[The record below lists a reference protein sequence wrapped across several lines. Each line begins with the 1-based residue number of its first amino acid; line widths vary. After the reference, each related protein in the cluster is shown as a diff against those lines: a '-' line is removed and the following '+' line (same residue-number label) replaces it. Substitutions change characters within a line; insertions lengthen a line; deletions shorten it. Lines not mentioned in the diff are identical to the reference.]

1 MKNLTSI
8 ALAWIA
14 LAGPLAAQTEYHFD
28 FGPPDSPVAAG
39 FTGVHAGVTYSPGKR
54 YGWSAGMPVDYTA
67 PKPALNRRRWYHFDP
82 HFFYDEMAS
91 DLRMDGVES
100 DGSLSFKVDVPAGR
114 YRVIVTAGHLNE
126 ARYGIDI
133 TANGKLVA
141 KKVDARHWLSSER
154 GRLHNAS
161 GYYKRVRFSVDVGG
175 AGLTLDFSGDD
186 AEYRR
191 LLEIEKAKSPDQ
203 WPKSRFRKD
212 SLPAEH
218 LPFYD
223 IGGPFTK
230 VSLMGVE
237 VYPEKEMPLRMDG
250 ASLKLSAAGAAAGNQ
265 ALQKAIAA
273 FNSGEFKKAELDFL
287 ALSDPLLTGI
297 GLLALAGRPDYENE
311 LENAGAAVAALKK
324 AVASGNAGP
333 NVKELLDSAEIFL
346 NGLLHFRDRAV
357 PPNNG
362 LRSTWRAIAEFD
374 QIQPDD
380 WMYYKSLVLQARY
393 MIMLDPHH
401 WAWHAQEGKSKLR
414 VVEARFPQNRFV
426 RFHLHGDVMD
436 WPDWKSPDYQAR
448 TKGAPTWAANVHA
461 AYNREVDLAEW
472 WIKNRQQSDGSLGG
486 GWGDDVEILRVF
498 GAFVGICPDASPLVM
513 EGVRKVADG
522 AWLSG
527 GIDTE
532 AGYFAEVGDT
542 EHTGEWTA
550 DTLVAMIRTDY
561 GNPLYIERALRTG
574 KLMRDL
580 WMDRNE
586 KGHYLMRSNFLGAT
600 GVGGD
605 GTENDSSINY
615 RPASPARAVLWY
627 NNLPALKQMFLDW
640 ADAWLAAAMSTEKG
654 KPRGILPEEIGFAR
668 SEIGGTNAPAWYRA
682 EHRPGTVNS
691 DWQGSAG
698 YHDHTVDLLVF
709 AHKATGQVKYL
720 EPMKLEADFVERHCP
735 KEILASEEAKQG
747 RVTANLWKDLAEGSK
762 EWIAARLAAWPKKWD
777 AMRRVLFPEQFP
789 EQAQLTTLDEVEEQ
803 TRNEIESAAREWPLV
818 TSECIATDRVH
829 WLGMGNAFKIMTGYG
844 VSGQVPA
851 VTYRGFG
858 RDFAAAVLK
867 VDAANLKAIVY
878 SVSAEPKEAA
888 IVPWILDLGARYDLK
903 AGPDNDGDGRMDHA
917 AEQRAV
923 LLQHRGQG
931 VLLRFPGRTSY
942 VVELKKLADHKSQEL
957 YPDLGLS
964 QEDIQFVPEY
974 RRVDVTVHNIGGAAA
989 RNVMVVLSDG
999 EKEVGRQR
1007 IPNIEAPLDLDAKW
1021 VRIGFPF
1028 TPSRDRHEFTA
1039 ILDPD
1044 GLVEEINESNNKA
1057 VAARSTPRSR
1067 SSGTQVPE

>member
-1 MKNLTSI
+1 
-8 ALAWIA
+8 
-14 LAGPLAAQTEYHFD
+14 
-28 FGPPDSPVAAG
+28 
-39 FTGVHAGVTYSPGKR
+39 
-54 YGWSAGMPVDYTA
+54 
-67 PKPALNRRRWYHFDP
+67 
-82 HFFYDEMAS
+82 
-91 DLRMDGVES
+91 
-100 DGSLSFKVDVPAGR
+100 
-114 YRVIVTAGHLNE
+114 
-126 ARYGIDI
+126 
-133 TANGKLVA
+133 
-141 KKVDARHWLSSER
+141 
-154 GRLHNAS
+154 
-161 GYYKRVRFSVDVGG
+161 
-175 AGLTLDFSGDD
+175 
-186 AEYRR
+186 
-191 LLEIEKAKSPDQ
+191 
-203 WPKSRFRKD
+203 
-212 SLPAEH
+212 
-218 LPFYD
+218 
-223 IGGPFTK
+223 
-230 VSLMGVE
+230 
-237 VYPEKEMPLRMDG
+237 
-250 ASLKLSAAGAAAGNQ
+250 
-265 ALQKAIAA
+265 
-273 FNSGEFKKAELDFL
+273 
-287 ALSDPLLTGI
+287 
-297 GLLALAGRPDYENE
+297 
-311 LENAGAAVAALKK
+311 
-324 AVASGNAGP
+324 
-333 NVKELLDSAEIFL
+333 
-346 NGLLHFRDRAV
+346 
-357 PPNNG
+357 
-362 LRSTWRAIAEFD
+362 
-374 QIQPDD
+374 
-380 WMYYKSLVLQARY
+380 
-393 MIMLDPHH
+393 
-401 WAWHAQEGKSKLR
+401 
-414 VVEARFPQNRFV
+414 
-426 RFHLHGDVMD
+426 
-436 WPDWKSPDYQAR
+436 
-448 TKGAPTWAANVHA
+448 
-461 AYNREVDLAEW
+461 
-472 WIKNRQQSDGSLGG
+472 
-486 GWGDDVEILRVF
+486 
-498 GAFVGICPDASPLVM
+498 
-513 EGVRKVADG
+513 
-522 AWLSG
+522 
-527 GIDTE
+527 
-532 AGYFAEVGDT
+532 
-542 EHTGEWTA
+542 
-550 DTLVAMIRTDY
+550 MIRTDY

-580 WMDRNE
+580 WMDRNK

-627 NNLPALKQMFLDW
+627 NNLPALERILSGLGRRMAGGGDVDRERETARNPAGRDRLRQKRDRRDERAGVVSRRTQSRDGQLG
-640 ADAWLAAAMSTEKG
+640 LAG
-654 KPRGILPEEIGFAR
+654 EEA
-668 SEIGGTNAPAWYRA
+668 
-682 EHRPGTVNS
+682 
-691 DWQGSAG
+691 AG

-709 AHKATGQVKYL
+709 AHKATGHAKYL

-858 RDFAAAVLK
+858 RDFAAAVLR

-903 AGPDNDGDGRMDHA
+903 AGPDNDGDGRMDNA

-1057 VAARSTPRSR
+1057 VAARSTPS
-1067 SSGTQVPE
+1067 VPVKRHASP